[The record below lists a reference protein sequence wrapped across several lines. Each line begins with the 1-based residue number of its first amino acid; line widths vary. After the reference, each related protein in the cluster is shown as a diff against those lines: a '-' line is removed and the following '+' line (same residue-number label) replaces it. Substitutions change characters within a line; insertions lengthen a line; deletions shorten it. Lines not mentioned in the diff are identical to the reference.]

1 MNFSL
6 YDGAVW
12 HPISGTTEITEDWYY
27 FAAVVDGSE
36 ATLYLDAQP
45 EGELKLQ
52 KKMVLGTCHEVP
64 CLTDAKMSISTNNI
78 IVGAYAEHRV
88 TTNQYGQIVPN
99 DKVHSYFSGLV
110 SSVEVFSGA
119 FTEKQI
125 SKLYEKNKHLYKKD
139 VTLDS
144 ASVAAKSPALSDS
157 ECLDLV
163 GQRGLEGKLTGTYTL
178 ICQFP
183 FDVIIPLNSDV
194 IWVET
199 LPLDGG
205 PYHSIRS
212 VDNLF
217 RSGITSF
224 NSMGFYEP
232 TFTYGVYEYFD
243 ELNKPLTG
251 KIIISESTN
260 TVTISRNSSSPKCGM
275 IYSCFVPF
283 AVNVG
288 IGETVIWKNT
298 DTTTHTVTTGTP
310 GDGPDGLFDT
320 GLMET
325 VLAYSHTFSEAG
337 TYDYYCLIHPWMQG
351 KVIVGEI

>member
-1 MNFSL
+1 MF
-6 YDGAVW
+6 
-12 HPISGTTEITEDWYY
+12 
-27 FAAVVDGSE
+27 
-36 ATLYLDAQP
+36 
-45 EGELKLQ
+45 
-52 KKMVLGTCHEVP
+52 
-64 CLTDAKMSISTNNI
+64 
-78 IVGAYAEHRV
+78 
-88 TTNQYGQIVPN
+88 
-99 DKVHSYFSGLV
+99 

-125 SKLYEKNKHLYKKD
+125 SKLYENSKHLYKKD

-217 RSGITSF
+217 RTGSTSF
-224 NSMGFYEP
+224 ASMGFYEP
-232 TFTYGVYEYFD
+232 SFTYGVYEYFD
-243 ELNKPLTG
+243 ERNISLTG
-251 KIIISESTN
+251 KITIFTPTVEVDTNIQLKFEELLNPDSTIEN
-260 TVTISRNSSSPKCGM
+260 ASIVEGAGDPECGKN
-275 IYSCFVPF
+275 YSCYAPF
-283 AVNVG
+283 AIGVG
-288 IGETVIWKNT
+288 VGEEVIWRNN
-298 DTTTHTVTTGTP
+298 DRFPHTVTSGSPT
-310 GDGPDGLFDT
+310 DGPDGFFDS
-320 GLMET
+320 GLMSNGVYYDYQFNT
-325 VLAYSHTFSEAG
+325 AG
-337 TYDYYCLIHPWMQG
+337 IYDYYCMTHPWMQG
-351 KVIVGEI
+351 KVVVGEL